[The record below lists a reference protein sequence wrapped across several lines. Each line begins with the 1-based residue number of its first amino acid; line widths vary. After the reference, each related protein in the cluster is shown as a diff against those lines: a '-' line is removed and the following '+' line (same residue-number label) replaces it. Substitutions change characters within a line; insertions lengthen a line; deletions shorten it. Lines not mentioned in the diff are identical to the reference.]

1 MFNVLMVEDNAADV
15 LLMQLAV
22 EDFIPDLS
30 LHVVPDGVE
39 ALAFLNRLGAYEDV
53 PRPQL
58 MLLDGNTPRK
68 SAIEVLAEVRH
79 NPIFAEL
86 PVLVF
91 SGSAAESDAQKSIQA
106 GATAYIMK
114 PTGLDEYTRVVQ
126 DTLSFWHAQLGAA
139 ES

>member
-1 MFNVLMVEDNAADV
+1 MVEDNPADV
-15 LLMQLAV
+15 LLMQLAL
-22 EDFIPDLS
+22 EDFLPDLS
-30 LHVVPDGVE
+30 LHVVPDGAE
-39 ALAFLNRLGAYEDV
+39 ALAYLNRLASYENV

-68 SAIEVLAEVRH
+68 SAIEVLTEVRQD
-79 NPIFAEL
+79 PAFADL

-91 SGSAAESDAQKSIQA
+91 SGSTAESDAQKSVQA

-126 DTLSFWHAQLGAA
+126 ETLTFWHDRLVGAKQ
-139 ES
+139 